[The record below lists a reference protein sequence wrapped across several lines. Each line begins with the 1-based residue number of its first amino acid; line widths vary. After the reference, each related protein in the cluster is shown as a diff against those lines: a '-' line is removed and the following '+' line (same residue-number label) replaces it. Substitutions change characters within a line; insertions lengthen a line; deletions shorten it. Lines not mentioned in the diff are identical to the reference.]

1 MWITEKWKKC
11 CRDKVSWSKVPTTC
25 LPQKNEKKISEYQEQ
40 MILKYLRYLD
50 RSFQES
56 EIKMVQDFNNNSKA
70 KI

>member
-1 MWITEKWKKC
+1 MKK
-11 CRDKVSWSKVPTTC
+11 
-25 LPQKNEKKISEYQEQ
+25 NSEYQEQ

-56 EIKMVQDFNNNSKA
+56 EIKMVQDFNSNSKA